1 MVSSM
6 WKKVLFACSILLGL
20 ALFAFFIGKALK
32 EGNPLKVIGDVGWI
46 GVSLFVLNAALVPAA
61 PAVGWAMLM
70 RAEGLNVPVST
81 ALKAAFMGFPINF
94 VAPSMYL
101 GAEPLKVIYVAKAHD
116 VPKRRVLAT
125 IVVSKFQEV
134 GSLLLVML
142 VAAGIALWRIPDLRR
157 HQGLLIGAMGILV
170 VCFGLGLY
178 SFIGNFKP
186 TEKFINLLARLGVAK
201 RKLARL
207 RSHAREMEHIIHR
220 SFTRGW
226 RTFLAAQAVTLVSAV
241 SILLRP
247 WIFFYFMNGRFLGSE
262 YLCAIYV
269 VTNLINMVPHTPG
282 GLGIFEGGML
292 GLFNI
297 MNLSQEQGAEQAA
310 AFSLMT
316 RIGDA
321 VLLMVGIYL
330 IIHLNMRAFAK
341 SVTKGEQKLTMKDAV
356 IGSPPGAEAVSKPAA
371 PSSEAR
377 S

>member
-1 MVSSM
+1 M
-6 WKKVLFACSILLGL
+6 WKKVLFACSVLIGLGL
-20 ALFAFFIGKALK
+20 FVFFILKALH
-32 EGNPLKVIGDVGWI
+32 EGEPLKLIGEVGWL
-46 GVSLFVLNAALVPAA
+46 GVALFVLNAALVPAA

-70 RAEGLNVPVST
+70 RGEGMKVPLST

-101 GAEPLKVIYVAKAHD
+101 GAEPLKVIYVSNAHD
-116 VPKRRVLAT
+116 VPKRQVLAT
-125 IVVSKFQEV
+125 IIVSKFQEV

-157 HQGLLIGAMGILV
+157 HQGILIGAMAVLV
-170 VCFGLGLY
+170 ICFGLGLY

-186 TEKFINLLARLGVAK
+186 TEKVINLLARLGMAK

-207 RSHAREMEHIIHR
+207 RSHAREMEQIIHR
-220 SFTRGW
+220 SFTHGW
-226 RTFLAAQAVTLVSAV
+226 RTFLAAQAVTMISAV

-247 WIFFYFMNGRFLGSE
+247 WIFYYFMNGRFLGSE

-292 GLFNI
+292 ALFTLTGLG
-297 MNLSQEQGAEQAA
+297 EAKAAEQAA

-316 RIGDA
+316 RIGDV
-321 VLLMVGIYL
+321 VLLLVGIYL
-330 IIHLNMRAFAK
+330 IIHLNMRAFAR
-341 SVTKGEQKLTMKDAV
+341 SVAKGEQKLRVKDAAGV
-356 IGSPPGAEAVSKPAA
+356 NGINESKKA
-371 PSSEAR
+371 
-377 S
+377 